1 MTEEPSKKPS
11 YDDQPVW
18 KLYLLWFKS
27 VVTPGNQ
34 DWQQINAAIERK
46 TGSGRPPKR
55 NWP

>member
-1 MTEEPSKKPS
+1 MIETPSQKPS
-11 YDDQPVW
+11 YDDLPVW

-27 VVTPGNQ
+27 VCTPGNQ
-34 DWQQINAAIERK
+34 DWQSINAAIEHK

>member
-11 YDDQPVW
+11 YDDLPVW
-18 KLYLLWFKS
+18 KLYLLWLKS

-34 DWQQINAAIERK
+34 DWQSINAAIERK